1 MTSPEHVMTT
11 PVHTANPLADHI
23 VSLLGIMQR
32 EIENCMELLSAL
44 HREHAAVTNNTP
56 ALLEQTTDEKLHW
69 LQQAEVLATMRT
81 DIVSTAGLAD
91 DPQDMSACLSVHMD
105 LVARWQQVQRIMV
118 ECQRQNQINGSVIE
132 LSRRHTLRAL
142 SLLRG
147 QSIDQ
152 ATYSASGETSG
163 PLAPKMLATA

>member
-1 MTSPEHVMTT
+1 
-11 PVHTANPLADHI
+11 
-23 VSLLGIMQR
+23 VSLLEIMQR
-32 EIENCMELLSAL
+32 EIENCMELLGAL

-56 ALLEQTTDEKLHW
+56 ELLEQATQEKLSW
-69 LQQAEVLATMRT
+69 LQQVQALATERA
-81 DIVSTAGLAD
+81 DIMGAAGLAAG
-91 DPQDMSACLSVHMD
+91 PQDMSASLASHQD
-105 LVARWQQVQRIMV
+105 LPARWQQVQRIMV

-152 ATYSASGETSG
+152 AIYSASGETSG